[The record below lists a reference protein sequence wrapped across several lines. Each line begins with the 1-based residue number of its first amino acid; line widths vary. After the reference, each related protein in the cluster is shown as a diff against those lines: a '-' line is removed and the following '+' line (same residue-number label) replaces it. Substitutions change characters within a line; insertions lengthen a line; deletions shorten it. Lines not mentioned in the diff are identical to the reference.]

1 MIMTDSIKSVHLN
14 HNCVAN
20 RNVLKP
26 FDIENAK
33 KVNTFHQSFKQYKE
47 TPLVSL
53 DGLAKALKLGKIF
66 VKDESY
72 RFGLNAFKV
81 LGGSYA
87 IGKYIAKE
95 FGISPEEMTAGK
107 MTSPEMKDRLK
118 DVVFVTATD
127 GNHGRGVAWTAHELG
142 VKSVIYMP
150 KGSSKE
156 RLANIKALGADA
168 CICDLNYDDCVRLAK
183 ENSEKYGWALVQD
196 TSWPGYEEV
205 PKWIMQGYTSM
216 AFEALKQLNGL
227 CPTHIF
233 LQAGVG
239 AMSGAV
245 TAFFSSVFEKS
256 KPVITI
262 VEPNKADCIYQTAKA
277 NDGKL
282 RYVTGN
288 LDSIMAGLCCGEPCT
303 LAWDILKDYAD
314 NFVSLP
320 DDITKKGMR
329 ILAQAAYG
337 DDKVVSGE
345 SGAVGVGLLAE
356 LMENDNLRSLKEQIG
371 LNENSVVLCFS
382 TEGDTDK
389 DSYRKIILA

>member
-1 MIMTDSIKSVHLN
+1 MKKINSIKSVHFD
-14 HNCVAN
+14 HNGAVD
-20 RNVLKP
+20 RDILKP
-26 FDIENAK
+26 FDLKNAE
-33 KVNTFHQSFKQYKE
+33 KVNKFHQSFKEYKE

-53 DGLAKALKLGKIF
+53 DGLAKELKLGKIF

-95 FGISPEEMTAGK
+95 FGVNPEEMTK
-107 MTSPEMKDRLK
+107 PEMKERLK
-118 DVVFVTATD
+118 DFCFVTATD
-127 GNHGRGVAWTAHELG
+127 GNHGRGIAWTAKELG

-150 KGSSKE
+150 KGSSEE

-168 CICDLNYDDCVRLAK
+168 SICDLNYDDCVRLAK
-183 ENSEKYGWALVQD
+183 ENAEKYGWILVQD
-196 TSWPGYEEV
+196 TAWPGYEEV

-216 AFEALKQLNGL
+216 AFEALNQLNGL

-239 AMSGAV
+239 AMSGAI
-245 TAFFSSVFEKS
+245 TAFFSSVFENS

-262 VEPNKADCIYQTAKA
+262 VEPNNADCIYKTAKA

-282 RYVTGN
+282 HYVTGD

-303 LAWDILKDYAD
+303 IAWDILKDYAD
-314 NFVSLP
+314 NFVSVP
-320 DDITKKGMR
+320 DDITKQGMR
-329 ILAQAAYG
+329 ILAKPCYG
-337 DDKVVSGE
+337 DTKIVSGE
-345 SGAVGVGLLAE
+345 SGAVGIGLLTE
-356 LMENDNLRSLKEQIG
+356 LMENENLRSLKEQIG

-389 DSYRKIILA
+389 ESYKEIVSSLSR